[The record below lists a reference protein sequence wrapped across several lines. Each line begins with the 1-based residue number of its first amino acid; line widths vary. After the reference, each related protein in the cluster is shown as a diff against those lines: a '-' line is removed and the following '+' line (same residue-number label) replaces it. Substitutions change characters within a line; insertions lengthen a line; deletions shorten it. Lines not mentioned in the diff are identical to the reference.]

1 MPATTSPSRT
11 KASLTTQRVATFG
24 RSHLSPPETILN
36 QRRPFEE
43 TAAASS
49 DLAGYEADGSLVNQ
63 FNLALNFGHQL
74 GQFNGGAPA
83 PVQAKADDHQ
93 GAVNPADFQGPVVG
107 GSTLPAPIQHKME
120 TAFGT
125 SFSDVRIHETPRAQS
140 IGAAA
145 YTQGTHIYFAPGQYD
160 PGRLEGQ
167 SLLGHELTHVVQQR
181 AGRVAAPG
189 GSGVPINADPSLE
202 AEADRLGAQA
212 AHGQLAQAGSG
223 LLGGGLVAPGTGTAP
238 VQCGLFSKIGKGI
251 KKVGKGIGKGIKA
264 VGKKA
269 IDIAPS
275 VYNFGLDVASAIPGI
290 GQYANAA
297 RAVVGT
303 EDSLMS
309 SLIGGDSFGEALGT
323 SAGSFLGGMGVPGMG
338 GGGMDVMSMLGGGS
352 GGGMNPLSMLGG
364 MGSSGG
370 GLGSLLGGLGGNGGG
385 LSSLLGGLGGMGG
398 GMGGMSNNIMD
409 AIGSGSDLLK
419 DLFD

>member
-1 MPATTSPSRT
+1 MPAVTSQPSRT
-11 KASLTTQRVATFG
+11 KANLIAQLPAMFERLPFRPLETTAHRQR
-24 RSHLSPPETILN
+24 S
-36 QRRPFEE
+36 FEE
-43 TAAASS
+43 AGADSS
-49 DLAGYEADGSLVNQ
+49 GSVGHETTSTLLSQ
-63 FNLALNFGHQL
+63 FNQALNFGHQL
-74 GQFNGGAPA
+74 GQSSSGVAA
-83 PVQAKADDHQ
+83 TVQAKADDSL
-93 GAVNPADFQGPVVG
+93 GNVNPADFQRPE
-107 GSTLPAPIQHKME
+107 GSGSALPAPIQQKME

-125 SFSDVRIHETPRAQS
+125 SFTDVRIHETPKAQS

-145 YTQGTHIYFAPGQYD
+145 YTQGNHIYFAPGQYD
-160 PGRLEGQ
+160 PSSIGGQ

-189 GSGVPINADPSLE
+189 SGGVPINADPSLE

-212 AHGQLAQAGSG
+212 AHGQLTQGGSG
-223 LLGGGLVAPGTGTAP
+223 LFGSGLVAPSTGMAP

-290 GQYANAA
+290 GQYANGA
-297 RAVVGT
+297 RALVGT
-303 EDSLMS
+303 EDSFMS
-309 SLIGGDSFGEALGT
+309 SLIGGGSFSDALGT

-338 GGGMDVMSMLGGGS
+338 GGGMDAMSMLGGG
-352 GGGMNPLSMLGG
+352 GGGMNPLSMLSG
-364 MGSSGG
+364 MGGSGG
-370 GLGSLLGGLGGNGGG
+370 GLGSMLGNLGGGGG
-385 LSSLLGGLGGMGG
+385 LSSMIGGMGGMGG

-409 AIGSGSDLLK
+409 AVGSGSDLLK